1 MNTLAI
7 GTYENRMEFSP
18 GDRVSGKVFWELDE
32 EPGEI
37 EVRLFWYTKGKGS
50 QDVCIVDSIVFD
62 SPAMQETREFSF
74 DLPNQPYGFSGILIS
89 LLWAI
94 EVVVPDTG
102 DTERVE
108 LVVGP
113 GDCEVVL
120 DSCDE

>member
-1 MNTLAI
+1 LAI
-7 GTYENRMEFSP
+7 GTYENRMESSP

-37 EVRLFWYTKGKGS
+37 EVRLFWYTEGKGS

-62 SPAMQETREFSF
+62 SPAMQETREFNF
-74 DLPNQPYGFSGILIS
+74 DLPNQPYGFSGVLIS

-120 DSCDE
+120 GRCDE